1 MVCHPPSDH
10 RSRQMPAEGS
20 TVTFDTVPDVTRV
33 ADLFAVAIAMEREAA
48 ERYDSLAAEMEAQE
62 ESDLAALFRRLEQA
76 EKDHEN
82 GIGAWAKR
90 AGIAPSR
97 TLSFQW
103 DSPEAPSREDID
115 QAGGPRMSPWK
126 ALAIAVRNEERAFAA
141 YTQIAAKT
149 TDPTVQDY
157 AERMAREELEHVA
170 MLRLERRRAWRG
182 EYSATMAAL
191 PAAGPPE
198 ASDTDELAAYVQAV
212 DLETAGRLY
221 AKAHLAEDAREPAVA
236 GMFREMADDA
246 ARRAGASAPPPQQH
260 AAPGS
265 GLDLIRDEELR
276 LSRLYDAYMRL
287 IETTRDE
294 AVLRAA
300 QEETAVVIA
309 RLARLRDAH
318 AFLRRQKDGAP
329 GGA

>member
-1 MVCHPPSDH
+1 MVRRPPNDHPP
-10 RSRQMPAEGS
+10 REIPAEGS
-20 TVTFDTVPDVTRV
+20 TVTFDTVPEVTRV
-33 ADLFAVAIAMEREAA
+33 ADLFALAIAMEREAA
-48 ERYDSLAAEMEAQE
+48 ERYDALAADMEAQGE
-62 ESDLAALFRRLEQA
+62 TELAALFRRLEQA
-76 EKDHEN
+76 ERDHEN
-82 GIGAWAKR
+82 GIGAWATR
-90 AGIAPSR
+90 AGIEPSR
-97 TLSFQW
+97 TLTFQW

-149 TDPTVQDY
+149 NDATAQDY

-198 ASDTDELAAYVQAV
+198 ASDAQDLEAYIQAV
-212 DLETAGRLY
+212 DLETAGRLFG
-221 AKAHLAEDAREPAVA
+221 KAQLADDAHEPAVA
-236 GMFREMADDA
+236 EMFRGMAEDV
-246 ARRAGASAPPPQQH
+246 ARRAGLSAPPLPRH
-260 AAPGS
+260 TAPGT

-294 AVLRAA
+294 AVLRGA
-300 QEETAVVIA
+300 QEETAAVIA

-318 AFLRRQKDGAP
+318 AFLRRQRDEAP
-329 GGA
+329 GA

>member
-1 MVCHPPSDH
+1 MVSRPP
-10 RSRQMPAEGS
+10 REMPAEGS
-20 TVTFDTVPDVTRV
+20 TITFDTVPDVTQV

-48 ERYDSLAAEMEAQE
+48 ERYDALATDMEAQGE
-62 ESDLAALFRRLEQA
+62 TDLAALFRRLEQA
-76 EKDHEN
+76 EREHEN
-82 GIGAWAKR
+82 GIGAWAGR

-103 DSPEAPSREDID
+103 DSPEAPSREDIA
-115 QAGGPRMSPWK
+115 QAGGARMSPWK

-149 TDPTVQDY
+149 NDPTVQSY

-198 ASDTDELAAYVQAV
+198 ASDAAELAAYVQAV
-212 DLETAGRLY
+212 ERETAGRLSS
-221 AKAHLAEDAREPAVA
+221 KVQLAEDAQEPAVA
-236 GMFREMADDA
+236 GLFQDMAEDV
-246 ARRAGASAPPPQQH
+246 ARRAGISAPPPPQH

-294 AVLRAA
+294 AVLRGA

-318 AFLRRQKDGAP
+318 AFLRRQKDL
-329 GGA
+329 